1 MGDGAGG
8 GGNGGDIIGPI
19 GMIKCYTIY
28 SMKNHSILR
37 SNISEIDEDQQRVM
51 LLTLLSL

>member
-37 SNISEIDEDQQRVM
+37 
-51 LLTLLSL
+51 